1 MVGEIVTQFTV
12 TPLLSGD
19 TVNALLTS
27 GGRLGKKQTRP
38 SSSDTSGDDFFSR
51 SLKLETHILS
61 QRRHRMTQ

>member
-1 MVGEIVTQFTV
+1 MAGEIVTQFTV

-38 SSSDTSGDDFFSR
+38 SSSDTSGDFFSR